1 MIKEL
6 CISQEICKYQKPEI
20 VIYILQYVLCTIEVC
35 SVCQTITDFWQGCS
49 SLSARKVC
57 LILELLC
64 MYSSRNQ
71 YRLGYLLREQLESRE
86 SITGD
91 NDYGNLTRLFSKEET
106 KE

>member
-1 MIKEL
+1 MFSVQLKSVVYIK
-6 CISQEICKYQKPEI
+6 
-20 VIYILQYVLCTIEVC
+20 
-35 SVCQTITDFWQGCS
+35 TITDFWQGCS

-71 YRLGYLLREQLESRE
+71 YRLGYLLRTIGIKE

-91 NDYGNLTRLFSKEET
+91 NDYGNLAEVVF
-106 KE
+106 